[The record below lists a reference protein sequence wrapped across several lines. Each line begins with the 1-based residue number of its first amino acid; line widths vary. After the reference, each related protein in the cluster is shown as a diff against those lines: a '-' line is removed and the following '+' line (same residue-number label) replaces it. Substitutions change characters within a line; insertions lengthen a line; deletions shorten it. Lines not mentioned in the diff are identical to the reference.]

1 MALDDAFINPE
12 LELQM
17 HQSNL
22 DNEPEYDAMQLRQS
36 ISRTDDLL
44 DTLKDDTEAL
54 VALESM
60 RDFIKDKR
68 FDKTS
73 AILFNVAVEGYGNLN
88 KLPNTKPAFGMESV
102 DQYTDVLSEQ
112 DKIVA
117 MENMADNTK
126 ALIDSLLV
134 SLNNTMQALGDIV
147 HGFDRQY
154 MALKKRVAQFEVM
167 LEQLEG
173 KDNIVYNYVKPEKQ
187 YVHLMY
193 TATGSK
199 AGLSPVMSDINWL
212 LKEHADMVSDSVGKY
227 KRWFYDHKN
236 DVSHTNVFNSLDFKR
251 QDFLLS
257 GSTVF
262 NKTVGNKIPGK
273 DNVFYR
279 TKELPGGKAFYTRV
293 SATDTSGLDAVNAL
307 MDVNYFM
314 DYYAPDSFR
323 ITEKRLYSV
332 AALGVLTW
340 ASVMVANPLPMAF
353 AGLAMSAVN
362 DQTKVSDIQK
372 VRISEDSLFP
382 ILDKEQLTELLES
395 SKQALANL
403 DHWNKTVY
411 HEVWKDQSIKQA
423 IDQISRITEESGN
436 TTAARYMKNYAVA
449 LISLMSKSYTK
460 MHAYSFD
467 VLNAALSYGEK
478 SARLYR

>member
-1 MALDDAFINPE
+1 MVDDAFINPE

-22 DNEPEYDAMQLRQS
+22 DNEPEFDAMQLRQS
-36 ISRTDDLL
+36 ISKTDDLL
-44 DTLKDDTEAL
+44 GTLKDDTESL

-88 KLPNTKPAFGMESV
+88 KLPNTKPAFGLESL

-112 DKIVA
+112 DKLVA
-117 MENMADNTK
+117 MENMAENAK
-126 ALIDSLLV
+126 VLMNSLV
-134 SLNNTMQALGDIV
+134 ASLNNTMQALGDIV

-154 MALKKRVAQFEVM
+154 MALKKRVALFEVM

-173 KDNIVYNYVKPEKQ
+173 KDELVYNYVKPEKQ

-193 TATGSK
+193 TVSGAKDGIK
-199 AGLSPVMSDINWL
+199 PVMNDINWL
-212 LKEHADMVSDSVGKY
+212 LKEHASMVSDSVGKY
-227 KRWFYDHKN
+227 KRWFYDHRN
-236 DVSHTNVFNSLDFKR
+236 NVDNTSVFNSLDFRR

-262 NKTVGNKIPGK
+262 NKTVGNKSAGK
-273 DNVFYR
+273 DHVFYR
-279 TKELPGGKAFYTRV
+279 TKELPGGKSFYTKV
-293 SATDTSGLDAVNAL
+293 NSTDTSGLDAVNAL

-332 AALGVLTW
+332 ATLGVLTW
-340 ASVMVANPLPMAF
+340 ASVMVANPLPLVF

-362 DQTKVSDIQK
+362 ESTKVSDMQK
-372 VRISEDSLFP
+372 VRISEDSVFP
-382 ILDKEQLTELLES
+382 TLGKEELIELLES

-403 DHWNKTVY
+403 DRWNKTVY

-423 IDQISRITEESGN
+423 IDQISQQANESGN
-436 TTAARYMKNYAVA
+436 TTASRYMKNYAVA

-460 MHAYSFD
+460 MHAYSFN

-478 SARLYR
+478 SVRLYR